1 LGIEVVEHRLGLIVP
16 DCYSVLI
23 RRNTTIPVT
32 KEEVYT
38 TLHPEQDTV
47 AIKVY
52 QGESMSASENMLLGE
67 FEISGLKPE
76 RPGELAKVTV
86 RFDFDVN
93 GMLKVTARDRH
104 TGQQQD
110 ITIEAT
116 RAHLSEAEILEA
128 RGRIAEATG
137 STLTLSTE
145 ARVLLERAERLM
157 DSDELDPEDREELA
171 QLLADLE
178 RARHDG
184 DATHLSHI
192 TEDLLDLLFDLEA

>member
-1 LGIEVVEHRLGLIVP
+1 
-16 DCYSVLI
+16 
-23 RRNTTIPVT
+23 
-32 KEEVYT
+32 
-38 TLHPEQDTV
+38 
-47 AIKVY
+47 
-52 QGESMSASENMLLGE
+52 ML
-67 FEISGLKPE
+67 FRS
-76 RPGELAKVTV
+76 
-86 RFDFDVN
+86 
-93 GMLKVTARDRH
+93 
-104 TGQQQD
+104 
-110 ITIEAT
+110 

-137 STLTLSTE
+137 STPALPAE

-184 DATHLSHI
+184 DATHLNHI